1 MSDLHREIQFQMPSP
16 SKLFTPAVTVI
27 MVLII
32 ICYTLSY
39 YAQVFTVQYLCLSS
53 EGLFSG
59 KIWQLVT
66 YPFVNGCIWN
76 FLVALSIV
84 LFMGSNVEREW
95 RTRSFVILW
104 ITVSVICGLIWLLVT
119 AIFRQNIL
127 GFGTNA
133 CVFGLIATFG
143 LLLRKTKFIAFF
155 WPVEAQF
162 IAWLLL
168 GIGFLMGITMP
179 IMWTWLSGA
188 LVAYLYIKISWKM
201 SNRQTSRPVSDSQ
214 NSRFLDLD

>member
-27 MVLII
+27 MILII
-32 ICYTLSY
+32 IGYTLFH
-39 YAQVFTVQYLCLSS
+39 YAFNFTTKYLCLSS

-66 YPFVNGCIWN
+66 YPFVNSCIGN

-84 LFMGSNVEREW
+84 LFMGSNIEREW

-104 ITVSVICGLIWLLVT
+104 LTVSVICGLIWLLVT
-119 AIFRQNIL
+119 AIFGQNII
-127 GFGTNA
+127 GMGTA
-133 CVFGLIATFG
+133 PCVFGLIAMFG

-168 GIGFLMGITMP
+168 GIGFLIGITMP

-201 SNRQTSRPVSDSQ
+201 SARQTSYGGKNSQ
-214 NSRFLDLD
+214 ISSFSNLD